1 MLNQPF
7 HGFSSLRHVSVSEI
21 VFNKTFI
28 TQISHF
34 IFKSQNSFERRPVF
48 AIIIIDMNKNFTSI
62 ANQKIGSQ
70 LSAGKII
77 IVNLLKIA
85 AGTFDRNNRK
95 DYNTMV

>member
-1 MLNQPF
+1 
-7 HGFSSLRHVSVSEI
+7 
-21 VFNKTFI
+21 
-28 TQISHF
+28 
-34 IFKSQNSFERRPVF
+34 
-48 AIIIIDMNKNFTSI
+48 MNKNFTSI